1 METWHKATF
10 RVPSQAFLINR
21 QTGAMSFFRLYEQ
34 AVLQKGGESEV
45 KARLPRVA
53 TAEELAA
60 LGDDRYLSEITRCI
74 FKAGFVWRVIENKW
88 PQFEA
93 AFEGFVPLYWQQVP
107 PEVLEQLAGDERI
120 VRNAQKIQTVPENAR
135 MIVETA
141 REHGSF
147 GQFLADWPHS
157 DQAGLL
163 LWLKRNGSR
172 LGGNSAQYF
181 LRRVGWDGF
190 ILSRDVIAGL
200 QREELL
206 DASPTS
212 KKGLMQAQQ
221 AFNRWH
227 EETGLPYSHLSRI
240 LSMTLD

>member
-1 METWHKATF
+1 
-10 RVPSQAFLINR
+10 
-21 QTGAMSFFRLYEQ
+21 MSFSRIYEQ
-34 AVLQKGGESEV
+34 AVLQKGSEAEV
-45 KARLPRVA
+45 RARLPRVA
-53 TAEELAA
+53 IASELKAV
-60 LGDDRYLSEITRCI
+60 GDDRYLSEITRCI
-74 FKAGFVWRVIENKW
+74 FKAGFVWRVIDTKW

-135 MIVETA
+135 MIVEA
-141 REHGSF
+141 SREHGSF
-147 GQFLADWPHS
+147 GAFLAQWPS
-157 DQAGLL
+157 SNQVGLL
-163 LWLKRNGSR
+163 RWLKREGAR

-190 ILSRDVIAGL
+190 ILSRDVVAGL
-200 QREELL
+200 QREGLL

-212 KKGLMQAQQ
+212 KKGLEQAQA
-221 AFNRWH
+221 AFNQWH
-227 EETGLPYSHLSRI
+227 ADSGLPYSHLSRI